1 MSSNYPEIAVVMSTY
16 NGAPHL
22 VEQIESVLAQDAP
35 CVRLYVRDDGSR
47 DDTVQILRS
56 YEEQGKLTLLTGSNK
71 GVVPSF
77 LELTALVADH
87 ASYVAFCDQDDV
99 WYPDKLS
106 RAVELLGE
114 PSSQTPKLYCAE
126 YTLCDQDMHAQ
137 GRSHNN
143 RIGASFA
150 RLLYEN
156 IAWGNT
162 CVMNQALAKEVALAD
177 PDRVYYH
184 DWWVALV
191 ASALGELVYDD
202 FSCLDYR
209 RTGTNVSPSGE
220 RGLSLL
226 RQRIKKFIAQDQL
239 SRITE
244 QLQYLYELY
253 GTRMPSTRRDI
264 LEHFLNDSRVSKAL
278 TPMRLRQKW
287 PDDAALRL
295 LFLAGRL

>member
-1 MSSNYPEIAVVMSTY
+1 MPSNHPEIAVVMSTY
-16 NGAPHL
+16 NGSAHL
-22 VEQIESVLAQDAP
+22 VDQIESVLAQDAP
-35 CVRLYVRDDGSR
+35 GVALHVRDDGSR
-47 DDTVQILRS
+47 DDTVDILRS
-56 YEEQGKLTLLTGSNK
+56 YEEQHKLALTVGSNK

-77 LELTALVADH
+77 LELTALVADQ
-87 ASYVAFCDQDDV
+87 AGYVAFCDQDDI
-99 WYPDKLS
+99 WHRDKLS
-106 RAVELLGE
+106 RAVKLLGD
-114 PSSQTPKLYCAE
+114 PFSQTPKLYCAE
-126 YTLCDQDMHAQ
+126 YTLCDQEMRPLE
-137 GRSHNN
+137 RSHNN
-143 RIGASFA
+143 LIGANFSK
-150 RLLYEN
+150 LLYEN
-156 IAWGNT
+156 VAWGNT
-162 CVMNQALAKEVALAD
+162 CVMNHALAKEVAIAD

-209 RTGTNVSPSGE
+209 RTGTNVSASGA

-226 RQRIKKFIAQDQL
+226 RQRIEKFIAQGQL

-244 QLQYLYELY
+244 QLQYLYDLY
-253 GTRMPSTRRDI
+253 STRMPPERRSL
-264 LEHFLNDSRVSKAL
+264 LEHFLAGSRVSKAL